1 FVLSQDQTL
10 HKRAVSASALTDI
23 LVICQQANN
32 IHFDFMA
39 QIIFLVH
46 LRRDVKEIAIATS
59 NLVNS
64 HFCEYHIWLFM
75 FRLVLSN
82 QFA

>member
-1 FVLSQDQTL
+1 MLSTPPAFVLSQDQTL
-10 HKRAVSASALTDI
+10 HKRAVSALALTDI
-23 LVICQQANN
+23 LVIYQQANN

-59 NLVNS
+59 NLAKTGCHRKLLAYARN
-64 HFCEYHIWLFM
+64 
-75 FRLVLSN
+75 
-82 QFA
+82 